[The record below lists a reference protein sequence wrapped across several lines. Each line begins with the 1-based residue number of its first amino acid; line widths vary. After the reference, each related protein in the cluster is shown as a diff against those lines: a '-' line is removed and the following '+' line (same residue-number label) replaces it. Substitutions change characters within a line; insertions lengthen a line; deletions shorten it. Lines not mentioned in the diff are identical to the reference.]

1 VQAARGKDRKFSFEF
16 FPPKTPEGAAKLQDT
31 VKQLAQLHPDFFSVT
46 YGAGGTTREGTLATV
61 LAIRDAGHHAA
72 PHLSCIASTRAGL
85 AEVIAQYRGHGI
97 RHIVALRGDMPSGL
111 AAAGDFRY
119 ASELV
124 RFIREQT
131 GDWFHIEVAAY
142 PEYHPQSRKAH
153 QDLLAFKAKIDAGAN
168 AAITQYFYNADSYF
182 HFVDEARAL
191 GIEVPIVPGIMPI
204 NNFTQL
210 ARFSDACG
218 AEIPRWMR
226 MKLEGFGDDTASI
239 KAFGMDVVTHLCDRL
254 LAGGAPGLHIYTMNQ
269 AGPTSTL
276 WQRLGL

>member
-1 VQAARGKDRKFSFEF
+1 MTRRGEGRKFSFEF

-31 VKQLAQLHPDFFSVT
+31 VRQLGQLEPDFFSVT
-46 YGAGGTTREGTLATV
+46 FGAGGSTREGTLSTV
-61 LAIRDAGHHAA
+61 LGIRDAGHAAA
-72 PHLSCIASTRAGL
+72 PHISCVASTRAQL
-85 AEVIAQYRGHGI
+85 AEVIAQYKAQGI

-111 AAAGDFRY
+111 AAAGEFRY

-124 RFIREQT
+124 AFIREQT

-142 PEYHPQSRKAH
+142 PEVHPQARKAQ

-168 AAITQYFYNADSYF
+168 AAITQYFYNPDAYF
-182 HFVDEARAL
+182 HFVEQAEAL
-191 GIEVPIVPGIMPI
+191 GVKVPIVPGIMPI

-218 AEIPRWMR
+218 AEIPRWIR
-226 MKLEGFGDDTASI
+226 LKLEGYGDDTASI

-254 LAGGAPGLHIYTMNQ
+254 LDGGAPGLHVYTMNQ
-269 AGPTSTL
+269 AGPSSTL